1 MPVRVGVAEKVWATE
16 ELEAMSPAE
25 QDAIFQSS
33 LIFDLAEA
41 PEALLE
47 RVRNRIREHIASTET
62 PKR

>member
-1 MPVRVGVAEKVWATE
+1 VGDKVWTAE

-33 LIFDLAEA
+33 LVFDLDEV
-41 PEALLE
+41 PEAFLE
-47 RVRNRIREHIASTET
+47 RVRERVREHIANAET